1 MSDLDQLQT
10 RLAAASASVPRFGGD
25 LRAIGMMLA
34 VLPNVQAGPAELK
47 ELLEKNRRLVD
58 GWGAR
63 IGNDNE
69 AIVVLRE
76 MLSIVD
82 GRLSGVGDG
91 GPQEP

>member
-34 VLPNVQAGPAELK
+34 VLPNVQGEPAELRG
-47 ELLEKNRRLVD
+47 LLEKNRSLVD
-58 GWGAR
+58 GWGGR

-69 AIVVLRE
+69 AIVILRE
-76 MLSIVD
+76 MLSVVD
-82 GRLSGVGDG
+82 EVLSGR
-91 GPQEP
+91 PR

>member
-10 RLAAASASVPRFGGD
+10 RLQAASASVPRFGGD
-25 LRAIGMMLA
+25 LRVIGKMLA
-34 VLPNVQAGPAELK
+34 VLPNLDAEPAEAR
-47 ELLEKNRRLVD
+47 ELLEKNRHLVD

-69 AIVVLRE
+69 AIVILRE

-82 GRLSGVGDG
+82 GMLSG
-91 GPQEP
+91 GPR